1 MHFTLR
7 VWLDVF
13 QVYLQARWII
23 NWVDFKTFRCL
34 VKVVITVDTSLELV
48 IWPIFHLSDDISVKV
63 KQGRYDTDMGK
74 LKVSEKP

>member
-1 MHFTLR
+1 
-7 VWLDVF
+7 
-13 QVYLQARWII
+13 
-23 NWVDFKTFRCL
+23 
-34 VKVVITVDTSLELV
+34 VVITVDTSLELV